1 MSLKPNKTQ
10 YANADQLITALKN
23 KRKIWVLSGAGIS
36 APSGI
41 PTYRDNKGNWQA
53 GIPIQHNEFI
63 TQESF
68 RKRYWARS
76 MAGWIIT
83 GHAKPNAAHQSV
95 TLLQENGLLSKIV
108 TQNVDRLHSNAGAK
122 EVIDLHGRIDQIIC
136 LDCNDISRR
145 TDYQPRLVE
154 SNPELEAYIER
165 ISSKALPDGDANIDD
180 YETDT
185 VNIPPC
191 EKCAGRLMPDVV
203 FFGGIVP
210 KERVELAFK
219 TLAEA
224 DCLLVIGSSLK
235 VFSGFRFPRWAHQNN
250 LPLYAINQGEMRGE
264 EMFDLVVPESC
275 EEVLPELV
283 NQLI

>member
-1 MSLKPNKTQ
+1 MSLKSNSTQ
-10 YANADQLITALKN
+10 HSNADRLVTALKN

-53 GIPIQHNEFI
+53 GNPIQHNEFI
-63 TQESF
+63 TQDSF
-68 RKRYWARS
+68 RKRYWTRS

-83 GHAKPNAAHQSV
+83 GHAKPNAAHQAI
-95 TLLQENGLLSKIV
+95 TRLQQHGLLSKIV

-136 LDCNDISRR
+136 LDCNDLSKRA
-145 TDYQPRLVE
+145 DYQPRLVE
-154 SNPELEAYIER
+154 SNPDLAVYIER
-165 ISSKALPDGDANIDD
+165 ITNKALPDGDANIDD
-180 YETDT
+180 YDTDI

-191 EKCAGRLMPDVV
+191 EKCAGTLMPDVV

-210 KERVELAFK
+210 KKRVNLAFK

-264 EMFDLVVPESC
+264 EMFDLVVAESC
-275 EEVLPELV
+275 EEILPEIV